1 MECQLDTFTMHY
13 ETFGQG
19 RPLLLLPGWTMSAR
33 THAHVMEPLLQE
45 RRGWQR
51 IYIDPPGHGR
61 TSGSSSVTNL
71 DQMVDLLLAC
81 IDQIIPGQ
89 TFALHGYSLGAYLA
103 RAILLHRP
111 QAVSGISQLAPVVFP
126 VRNQRRLPAAVVLV
140 EDPQV
145 MASLTAEEGEMME
158 IVVVRNQAM
167 LDEIRAWPVPGPQE
181 GGDPDY
187 LQEITEDPRRYTC
200 TYAVDALARP
210 FERPALIVAARQD
223 FVVGYEDAWTLL
235 DNYPRAS
242 FVVFDRAGHLMDC
255 KLPLFGSLLNEWLDR
270 VEEEDPIP

>member
-33 THAHVMEPLLQE
+33 VHAYLVEPLLQE
-45 RRGWQR
+45 RHGWQR

-61 TSGSSSVTNL
+61 TPGSPSVTNL
-71 DQMVDLLLAC
+71 DHMVDLLLAC
-81 IDQIIPGQ
+81 IDKTIPGQ

-111 QAVSGISQLAPVVFP
+111 QAISGISQLAPVVFP
-126 VRNQRRLPAAVVLV
+126 VRAQRRLPAPTVLV
-140 EDPQV
+140 EDPRV
-145 MASLTAEEGEMME
+145 MAALTAEEAEMME

-167 LDEIRAWPVPGPQE
+167 LDEMRAWPAPGPQE
-181 GGDPDY
+181 GGDPNY
-187 LQEITEDPRRYTC
+187 LQEITEDPERYTC
-200 TYAVDALARP
+200 SYAVDALERP

-235 DNYPRAS
+235 SNYPRAT
-242 FVVFDRAGHLMDC
+242 FVVFDRTGHLLEG

-270 VEEEDPIP
+270 VEEELPAP